1 VLIGGARD
9 RCGENIEDGLPK
21 LTMPT
26 LLLWA
31 RPGTIVNSQERV
43 NWYQQRLPALDV
55 VDLGQGIHY
64 LQEDHPEEIGQAIV
78 RWLEK
83 AA

>member
-1 VLIGGARD
+1 
-9 RCGENIEDGLPK
+9 
-21 LTMPT
+21 
-26 LLLWA
+26 
-31 RPGTIVNSQERV
+31 V